1 MYRGHIDTVTRT
13 EVRGWAASD
22 DRPDG
27 LVDVSI
33 FIDGR
38 KVGQVACALP
48 RPDLRQLGV
57 FGAGMHG
64 FRYEFP
70 EPLERASDKR
80 VTVCI
85 SATGKALNNGDV
97 EIRRDDSIH
106 VRARAGDRLI
116 GEPEPIP
123 APCNPRSLFETFA
136 LFDERTG
143 MYEMLSRLDFAE
155 INPRNAHFVVFG
167 DMAVEPVP
175 YDAETK
181 KYCARDY
188 VNELL
193 LSGQFQSNLIPLFL
207 RSFPEKRRLI
217 FVHIPKCA
225 GTDLS
230 ANLMSRFP
238 FIHQQMTQPTWMTK
252 EHLFRAISRLVLN
265 IQFFDR
271 IFVTGH
277 NSLEYYT
284 LNGLVRPMDRA
295 FTIVRDPLRIATSQV
310 NYVMTKLTAD
320 ARSGSFGPDTRDW
333 LNSLHLDTLPI
344 DQPPTMVQSLCSAIL
359 HNTKIVQPNSMCSWL
374 GGDGVEAVIRL
385 LSEHDVEITT
395 TDNYNEWLHQTWG
408 ITTETQLNRSEM
420 FISLETMSHHDLA
433 YIRDT
438 YSEDIKLYSTI
449 CKALQRTDKL
459 SVLGGDLCDRND

>member
-123 APCNPRSLFETFA
+123 APCNPRSMFRLSHYLMNALVCTKCEPPRLRRDKSKKRTF
-136 LFDERTG
+136 RC
-143 MYEMLSRLDFAE
+143 
-155 INPRNAHFVVFG
+155 V
-167 DMAVEPVP
+167 
-175 YDAETK
+175 
-181 KYCARDY
+181 
-188 VNELL
+188 
-193 LSGQFQSNLIPLFL
+193 
-207 RSFPEKRRLI
+207 
-217 FVHIPKCA
+217 
-225 GTDLS
+225 
-230 ANLMSRFP
+230 
-238 FIHQQMTQPTWMTK
+238 W
-252 EHLFRAISRLVLN
+252 
-265 IQFFDR
+265 
-271 IFVTGH
+271 
-277 NSLEYYT
+277 
-284 LNGLVRPMDRA
+284 
-295 FTIVRDPLRIATSQV
+295 
-310 NYVMTKLTAD
+310 
-320 ARSGSFGPDTRDW
+320 
-333 LNSLHLDTLPI
+333 
-344 DQPPTMVQSLCSAIL
+344 
-359 HNTKIVQPNSMCSWL
+359 
-374 GGDGVEAVIRL
+374 
-385 LSEHDVEITT
+385 
-395 TDNYNEWLHQTWG
+395 
-408 ITTETQLNRSEM
+408 
-420 FISLETMSHHDLA
+420 
-433 YIRDT
+433 
-438 YSEDIKLYSTI
+438 
-449 CKALQRTDKL
+449 
-459 SVLGGDLCDRND
+459 